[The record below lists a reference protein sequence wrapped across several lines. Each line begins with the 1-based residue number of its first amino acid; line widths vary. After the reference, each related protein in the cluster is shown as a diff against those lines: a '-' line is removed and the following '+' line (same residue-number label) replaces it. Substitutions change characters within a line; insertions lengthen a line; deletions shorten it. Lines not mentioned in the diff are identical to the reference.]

1 MVNYIRRRDVMFVVK
16 ATDKRTETFHTE
28 VEPSTSVTTI
38 GLSYRNHLQERP
50 LDCYVQDGT
59 QLTAK
64 GLK

>member
-1 MVNYIRRRDVMFVVK
+1 MFVVK